1 MPLLK
6 NILKKIGKY
15 GLYTILFL
23 CSLVIIGIVSGISF
37 SRNVL
42 IVASAK
48 KPAKIEYFNCLNNIR
63 NKIFGW
69 KL

>member
-37 SRNVL
+37 YL
-42 IVASAK
+42 CAD
-48 KPAKIEYFNCLNNIR
+48 Y
-63 NKIFGW
+63 KIFGW